1 MTENDTLDIFNAFER
16 KLGYMK
22 HDLKQTLKY
31 FSVLEKQ
38 PKTAEFHNCEGNY
51 ASDDFQI

>member
-1 MTENDTLDIFNAFER
+1 VNDTLDIFNAFVR
-16 KLGYMK
+16 KLEYLK
-22 HDLKQTLKY
+22 HDLKNTLKY

-38 PKTAEFHNCEGNY
+38 LETAEFHNCEGNY

>member
-16 KLGYMK
+16 KLEYLK

-31 FSVLEKQ
+31 YSVPEKQ
-38 PKTAEFHNCEGNY
+38 LET
-51 ASDDFQI
+51 

>member
-1 MTENDTLDIFNAFER
+1 MTENDTLDISNVFVR
-16 KLGYMK
+16 KLEYLK

-31 FSVLEKQ
+31 FSVLGKQ
-38 PKTAEFHNCEGNY
+38 LETVEFHNCEGNY